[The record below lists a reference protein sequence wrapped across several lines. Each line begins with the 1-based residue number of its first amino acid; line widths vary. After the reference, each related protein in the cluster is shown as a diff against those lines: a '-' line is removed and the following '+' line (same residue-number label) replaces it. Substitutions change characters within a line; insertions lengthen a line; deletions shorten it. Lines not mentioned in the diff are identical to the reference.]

1 MRDSAVQA
9 EPALALWAGVEA
21 TVNRVGDKY
30 SDQIQRSGHELRIS
44 DLDRLASLGI
54 KAVRY
59 PILWERTAPR
69 SLDEFDW
76 RWADER
82 LNYLRQLGIKPIVG
96 LLHHGSGPPYTDLL
110 DPEFAEKLARFARA
124 VAERYPWLE
133 DFTPVNEPLT
143 TARFSCLYGHWYPHK
158 QDAHLFAKALL
169 AQCRATV
176 LAMREIRKV
185 NPHARLIQT
194 EDLGKTYSTRP
205 LAYQAEFEN
214 ERRWLTFDLL
224 SGKLNHRKR
233 MWQYLQHAGITKREL
248 RWFLDNPLPPDILGL
263 NHYVTSQR
271 FLDHRLGRYPV
282 SCHGGNGKQTYA
294 DVEAVRGCPAG
305 MLSPKALLK
314 EAWNRYRQPIAITEA
329 HLACTR
335 EEQLRWFK
343 ELWDAAQSLKDEGV
357 DIRAVTAWSVFGS
370 FDWNSLLARD
380 DGCYESGVFDLRSTV
395 PRPTALA
402 KMLQTLASGENYD
415 HPVLDSSGWW
425 RRFDRLHSRAT
436 NDDSHDISVSV
447 RHTSSTGHLG
457 RALLITGAT
466 GTLGKA
472 FARVCEQRGLSYY
485 LLTRQELDIAE
496 PESVTAAVERF
507 EPWAIINAAGY
518 VRVDDAEQDV
528 DRCMRENV
536 SGPANL
542 ATVCASR
549 EIPLVTFSSDLIF
562 DGQKN
567 EAYVERDQGSPLN
580 VYGLSKTRAEAEVLK
595 QYSDA
600 LVIRTSAFFGP
611 WDEFNFVHAVLRSL
625 TRGNHFVAA
634 DDVTISPTYV
644 PHLVNAALDLLI
656 DGEHGIWHLANCGA
670 ATWAEFASL
679 VAEMGGCNR
688 TYVRGRP
695 NASLSLAARR
705 PSFSV
710 LSSER
715 GILMPSLE
723 RGLEHY
729 FHEQKQTG
737 FTEVTRRIS
746 NT

>member
-1 MRDSAVQA
+1 MQA

-395 PRPTALA
+395 PRPTAHA

>member
-1 MRDSAVQA
+1 MRDFAVQA

-21 TVNRVGDKY
+21 TVNRVGNKY

-69 SLDEFDW
+69 SLDELDW

-110 DPEFAEKLARFARA
+110 DPEFAEKLARFAAA
-124 VAERYPWLE
+124 VAERYPWVE

-314 EAWNRYRQPIAITEA
+314 EAWIRYRQPIAITEA

-370 FDWNSLLARD
+370 FDWNSLLTRD

-425 RRFDRLHSRAT
+425 RRFDRLHSRAA

-528 DRCMRENV
+528 ERCMRENV

-542 ATVCASR
+542 ARVCAAR

-580 VYGLSKTRAEAEVLK
+580 VYGLSKTRAETEVLK
-595 QYSDA
+595 QYSQA

-611 WDEFNFVHAVLRSL
+611 WDEYNFVHAVLRSL

-688 TYVRGRP
+688 TYVHGRP

-737 FTEVTRRIS
+737 FTEATRRIS

>member
-436 NDDSHDISVSV
+436 NDDSYDISVSV

-457 RALLITGAT
+457 RAVLITGAT

>member
-1 MRDSAVQA
+1 MQA

>member
-1 MRDSAVQA
+1 MQA

-580 VYGLSKTRAEAEVLK
+580 VYGLSKTHAEAEVLK